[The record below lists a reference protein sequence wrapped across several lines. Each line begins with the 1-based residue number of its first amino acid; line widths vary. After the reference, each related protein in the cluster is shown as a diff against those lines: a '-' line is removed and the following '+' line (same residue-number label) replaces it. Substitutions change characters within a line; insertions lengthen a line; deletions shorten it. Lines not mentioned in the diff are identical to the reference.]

1 MSNLISVIVPAYN
14 VAPWL
19 RQCLNSIISQSYN
32 NLEIIVIDDGSTDST
47 PQIIDEYAKKDSR
60 IVAIHQ
66 ENLGLVAVRNK
77 GIKLAT
83 GDYIAFVDAD
93 DTIDLD
99 MYRRLLENAL
109 KYNADISHCGVCF
122 CFPDGHKE
130 MHYGTG
136 KLKIQNNFEGLKDL
150 LEGVFIEPGLWN
162 KLYKASLLV
171 DSCLDD
177 TILNNEDLLRNFI
190 LFERAN
196 VSVYEDFC
204 GYRYFQREGSMSKD
218 KTKQIRSLQHIT
230 RARKTI
236 VEHSSNDI
244 YPYAMRKWL
253 GSIVNSINILT
264 FDKSSEAKQY
274 CKECREVLRKEREH
288 LHFLNKRQHL
298 AAVLIL
304 FLPTLHRLV
313 YQIYKDE

>member
-171 DSCLDD
+171 DSCLDG

-244 YPYAMRKWL
+244 YPYAMRKWH
-253 GSIVNSINILT
+253 GTIVNSINILT